1 MSHYKPYPAYKDS
14 CVEWIG
20 DVPEHWEVKSFK
32 RVASIRNG
40 QDYKHVEAT
49 EGDFP
54 VIGSGGEFARASA
67 FLFNG
72 ESVLLGRKG
81 TIDKPLYMNGPF
93 WAVDTMFFTEIAPTA
108 HAKYIYYTALN
119 IPFGMYSTNTALPSM
134 TQEAL
139 SNHIIAVPKLN
150 EQSQIAAALDR
161 ETTRI
166 DALIIKKTRFI
177 ELLKEKRT
185 ALITHAVTKGLNP
198 NVKMKDSGVEW
209 IGEVPEHWQVAGIKR
224 IVSIPITDGPH
235 ETPAFYDHG
244 VPFASAEAVSTGR
257 IDFQKIRGFIS
268 HEDHSRFS
276 KKYLPSKGDI
286 FMVKSGATTGVTAIV
301 EDDREFNIWS
311 PLAVIRCNRKKAQPE
326 YVLSYLRSRHFL
338 DGVALNW
345 SYGTQQNIGMGV
357 LENMA
362 IPLPP
367 LHEQEVIAAFLDR
380 ENTRID
386 TLTEKTQRSINL
398 LKERRSAFITA
409 AVTGQIDLREA
420 I

>member
-198 NVKMKDSGVEW
+198 KVKMKDSGVEW
-209 IGEVPEHWQVAGIKR
+209 IGKMPEHWVLSKLKYISRALIGLTYAPEDVVDNGSGITVLRSTNIQDGMLDMTDTVQVCKDIGKELMAQ
-224 IVSIPITDGPH
+224 V
-235 ETPAFYDHG
+235 
-244 VPFASAEAVSTGR
+244 
-257 IDFQKIRGFIS
+257 
-268 HEDHSRFS
+268 
-276 KKYLPSKGDI
+276 GDI
-286 FMVKSGATTGVTAIV
+286 LICSRNGSRALIGKNIQLDERSLGCTFGAFMTVLRGKYN
-301 EDDREFNIWS
+301 DY
-311 PLAVIRCNRKKAQPE
+311 LY
-326 YVLSYLRSRHFL
+326 YVLNSTMFDANS
-338 DGVALNW
+338 ALYMTSTVNQLTI
-345 SYGTQQNIGMGV
+345 SMID
-357 LENMA
+357 NMEV
-362 IPLPP
+362 PLPP
-367 LHEQEVIAAFLDR
+367 KTEQKIIVLQLRKALMSL
-380 ENTRID
+380 D
-386 TLTEKTQRSINL
+386 TLSTKTQRSINL

-409 AVTGQIDLREA
+409 AVTGQIDLRET